1 MGREA
6 VPFLALFGVL
16 LALLHGWLWWR
27 LVHGAALGPWIDG
40 LGAFAFAGGAV
51 GILGTLAPR
60 LLRIRSVPAV
70 TALGYPWLGLVF
82 LATWVT
88 VALEPVR
95 IALWVAGA
103 GDWVPALS
111 IAALGLVVALGIGG
125 RLAASRPIVRRVGV
139 PIDGLDPALEGLRI
153 AQVSDLHVG
162 PGIGRDFVEGIARR
176 VEALRPDLVALTG
189 DLVDG
194 PVEEL
199 ADALAPLLALRP
211 PLGCWFV
218 IGNHELYAGAEAWC
232 AHLASLGV
240 HVLRNRHEV
249 VEHRGGRL
257 VVAGVDDPFGL
268 PGPDVEGALAGAD
281 RSLPVL
287 LLAHQ
292 PVTVED
298 AARAGVALQISG
310 HTHGGQIF
318 PFGYAVRAAQPYLA
332 GLVRHGPTWLYVH
345 QGTGTW
351 GPRMRV
357 GTLGEIALLELVG
370 SRGAGRWT

>member
-6 VPFLALFGVL
+6 APFLAVFAVL
-16 LALLHGWLWWR
+16 LVLLHGWLWWR
-27 LVHGAALGPWIDG
+27 LVHGIALGPWVDG
-40 LGAFAFAGGAV
+40 LGAFAFAAGVV

-60 LLRIRSVPAV
+60 LLRTRAVPGVSAV
-70 TALGYPWLGLVF
+70 GYPWLGLVF

-88 VALEPVR
+88 VATEPVR
-95 IALWVAGA
+95 IALWAAGEA
-103 GDWVPALS
+103 DWAPVLS
-111 IAALGLVVALGIGG
+111 LVALGLVLALGIGG
-125 RLAASRPIVRRVGV
+125 RIAAARPVLRRVTV
-139 PIDGLDPALEGLRI
+139 PIEGLAPALRGLRI

-162 PGIGRDFVEGIARR
+162 PGIGRDFVQTVARR
-176 VEALRPDLVALTG
+176 VEALSPDLVALTG

-199 ADALAPLLALRP
+199 ADALAPLLAVRA
-211 PLGCWFV
+211 PLGTWFV

-232 AHLASLGV
+232 AHLASLGI

-249 VEHRGGRL
+249 VEHQGARL
-257 VVAGVDDPFGL
+257 VVAGVDDPFGR
-268 PGPDVEGALAGAD
+268 PGPDVGAALAGAD
-281 RSLPVL
+281 PALPVL

-292 PVTVED
+292 PVTIDD
-298 AARAGVALQISG
+298 AARAGVALQLSG

-357 GTLGEIALLELVG
+357 GTLGEIAVIEL
-370 SRGAGRWT
+370 A